1 MKILVVG
8 ASGTIGSAVAST
20 LGSRHE
26 VIRASRNEDVRVD
39 LSDPS
44 SIKRMYDSVDQ
55 IDAVVSAAGTGAFK
69 PLDQLTDEDFQSS
82 LGNKLMGQIN
92 LVRYGRP
99 HLNDSG
105 SFTLVSGIL
114 AHRPSPG
121 TVLISVINSGVE
133 AFARA
138 MALDMPR
145 GQRINVVCPP
155 LVKETA
161 EKMGWGEGQLT
172 ADEVAQYYVQSVEGD
187 LNGELLGP
195 LHVE

>member
-8 ASGTIGSAVAST
+8 ASGTIGSSVASA

-26 VIRASRNEDVRVD
+26 VIRTSRNEDVRVD
-39 LSDPS
+39 LSEPN
-44 SIKRMYDSVDQ
+44 SIKSMYESVDQ
-55 IDAVVSAAGTGAFK
+55 IDAVVCAAGTGAFK
-69 PLDQLTDEDFQSS
+69 PLDQLTDEDFESS

-92 LVRYGRP
+92 LVRYGRS
-99 HLNDSG
+99 HLNDNG

-114 AHRPSPG
+114 AHRPNPG

-161 EKMGWGEGQLT
+161 EKMGWGEGEMT
-172 ADEVAQYYVQSVEGD
+172 ADEVAQYYVQAVEGD

-195 LHVE
+195 LHVK

>member
-44 SIKRMYDSVDQ
+44 SIKRMYESVDQ
-55 IDAVVSAAGTGAFK
+55 LDAVVSAAGTGAFK

-99 HLNDSG
+99 HLNDKG

-114 AHRPSPG
+114 AHRPNPG

-195 LHVE
+195 LHDK

>member
-1 MKILVVG
+1 MKIIVVG
-8 ASGTIGSAVAST
+8 ASGTIGRPVASA

-26 VIRASRNEDVRVD
+26 VIRASRNGDVRVD
-39 LSDPS
+39 LSDPHS
-44 SIKRMYDSVDQ
+44 VASMYESVNH
-55 IDAVVSAAGTGAFK
+55 IDAVVCAAGTGVFNS
-69 PLDQLTDEDFQSS
+69 LDQLTDEDFESS

-92 LVRYGRP
+92 LVRYGRS
-99 HLNDSG
+99 HLNDNG

-114 AHRPSPG
+114 AHRPNPG

-155 LVKETA
+155 MVKETA
-161 EKMGWGEGQLT
+161 EKMGWGNGGMT
-172 ADEVAQYYVQSVEGD
+172 ADEVAQYYVQAVEGG
-187 LNGELLGP
+187 LNGESLGP
-195 LHVE
+195 LHVK

>member
-8 ASGTIGSAVAST
+8 ASGTIGGAVVSAF
-20 LGSRHE
+20 GSRHE
-26 VIRASRNEDVRVD
+26 VICASRNEDVRVD
-39 LSDPS
+39 LSDPN
-44 SIKRMYDSVDQ
+44 SIKSMYEAVEN

-69 PLDQLTDEDFQSS
+69 PLDQLTDEDFESS

-92 LVRYGRP
+92 LVRYGRS
-99 HLNDSG
+99 HLNDNG

-114 AHRPSPG
+114 AHRPNPG

-161 EKMGWGEGQLT
+161 EKMGWGEGAMT

-187 LNGELLGP
+187 LNGESLGP
-195 LHVE
+195 LHAK